1 MSETPKIS
9 RNSGI
14 SADDG
19 VERKKSIRNSTLRYA
34 FSLLPSRTP
43 SGTPTTAAIRN
54 ASSVRSTVTAKSVS
68 SGPPAR
74 PLKSA
79 PSVAT
84 GVGSRIGLMK
94 PRRTTRS
101 QAMNRISGPTTGS
114 RRFQSKRF
122 GAALGDVARRAPGRG
137 DGGGEASAM
146 AQPLKSIGSTT
157 TRFSKM
163 PLSENRS

>member
-9 RNSGI
+9 RKSGI

-34 FSLLPSRTP
+34 FSLLPRTTP
-43 SGTPTTAAIRN
+43 SGTPITAAIRN

-74 PLKSA
+74 PVKSA
-79 PSVAT
+79 PSVAI

-101 QAMNRISGPTTGS
+101 QATKRISGPTIGS

-122 GAALGDVARRAPGRG
+122 GAARATSLGALQGAATVVV
-137 DGGGEASAM
+137 ASAM
-146 AQPLKSIGSTT
+146 AQALKSIGSTT